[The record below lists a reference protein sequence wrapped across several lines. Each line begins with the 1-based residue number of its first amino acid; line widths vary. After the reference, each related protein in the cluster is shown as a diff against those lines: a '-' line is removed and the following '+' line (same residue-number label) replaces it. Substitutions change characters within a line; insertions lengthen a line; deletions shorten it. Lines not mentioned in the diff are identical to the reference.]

1 VGARS
6 GRKLVAFDRRLG
18 ARFVAGA
25 DEAGR
30 GSLAGPLVAAA
41 VLLDYDYLRGP
52 RLTPLSSLNDSK
64 QLLPDERERL
74 FHAVLRLAAHV
85 SVQVVSPGEI
95 DRNGLHRSNLRAL
108 ARALRAVGHTAEM
121 RLVDGFKLGPTAPP
135 HRAVVDGD
143 EKSAAIAAASVVAKV
158 VRDRAMRRLDALYP
172 AFGFVSH
179 VGYITP
185 GHSAVVRRRGPCALH
200 RRSFQ
205 ALCNVDSPVEHDAG
219 LDLPPAELI
228 EEALASPGTE
238 PGVATA
244 SEGSTATDAEPE
256 RGVERGSAAGD
267 DLERSPSQAW
277 ADAEDDPEP
286 EARRGKPFVK
296 PTARSRAA

>member
-41 VLLDYDYLRGP
+41 VLLDYERLRGP
-52 RLTPLSSLNDSK
+52 RLTPLASLNDSK
-64 QLLPDERERL
+64 QLLPEERERL
-74 FHAVLRLAAHV
+74 FHAVLRLATQV

-108 ARALRAVGHTAEM
+108 AAALRAVGPTADV
-121 RLVDGFKLGPTAPP
+121 RLVDGFRLGPAAPP

-143 EKSAAIAAASVVAKV
+143 QKSAAVAAASVIAKV

-205 ALCNVDSPVEHDAG
+205 ALCYVDSAVGMNIEVDAVPADIDADAILATEEDLDVVLVASADPSFADVGADRRSGPEEEAAEDGSTEAG
-219 LDLPPAELI
+219 LAAEAESATPTLEQPLI
-228 EEALASPGTE
+228 T
-238 PGVATA
+238 
-244 SEGSTATDAEPE
+244 
-256 RGVERGSAAGD
+256 
-267 DLERSPSQAW
+267 
-277 ADAEDDPEP
+277 
-286 EARRGKPFVK
+286 